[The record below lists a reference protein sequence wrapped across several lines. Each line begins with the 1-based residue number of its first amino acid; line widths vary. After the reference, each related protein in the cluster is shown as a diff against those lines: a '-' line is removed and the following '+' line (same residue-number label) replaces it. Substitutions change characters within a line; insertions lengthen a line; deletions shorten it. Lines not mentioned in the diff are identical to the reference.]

1 MPTDAFVQ
9 RQFAVDDQVVTCRFF
24 KPEAD
29 PDGPSFFCRYEIDW
43 PEGTRSK
50 RAGGV
55 DEVQALL
62 LAMTRAHT
70 DLLSARENDGREVS
84 WLDGRKLW
92 LPIADTI
99 RDWDDGDP
107 SYPNVG

>member
-1 MPTDAFVQ
+1 MGADAFVQ
-9 RQFAVDDQVVTCRFF
+9 RQFAVDGQEATCRFF
-24 KPEAD
+24 KPIAD
-29 PDGPSFFCRYEIDW
+29 ADGLSFFCHYEIDW

-62 LAMTRAHT
+62 LAMERAHT
-70 DLLSARENDGREVS
+70 DLLSARENDGRQVS

-92 LPIADTI
+92 LPIADTL
-99 RDWDDGDP
+99 RDWDTDG
-107 SYPNVG
+107 PNSTDVL